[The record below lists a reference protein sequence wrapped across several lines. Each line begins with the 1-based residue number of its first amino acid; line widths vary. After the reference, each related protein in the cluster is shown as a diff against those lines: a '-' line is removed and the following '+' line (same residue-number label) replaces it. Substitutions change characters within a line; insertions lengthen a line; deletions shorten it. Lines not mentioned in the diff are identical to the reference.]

1 MSDRRAASVAGVQSE
16 GREEAKLRVMRGRT
30 AHGRSTRRNRPRAGG
45 EGSEQRQDGLW
56 VMV

>member
-1 MSDRRAASVAGVQSE
+1 MAGVQSE
-16 GREEAKLRVMRGRT
+16 QRELGVTRGRT
-30 AHGRSTRRNRPRAGG
+30 TRRNPAGAGG